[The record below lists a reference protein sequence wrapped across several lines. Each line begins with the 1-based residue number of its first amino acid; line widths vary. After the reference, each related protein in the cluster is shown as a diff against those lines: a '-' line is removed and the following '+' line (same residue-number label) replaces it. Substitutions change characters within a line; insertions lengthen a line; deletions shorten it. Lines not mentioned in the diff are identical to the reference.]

1 MTSKQKPSPNKDFED
16 LILELLLKETN
27 YKIKDLIGLIIYLVH
42 NYHPDF
48 KLIVKGRKKRWNPL
62 IEASLAVQIDI
73 LRANGCKSR
82 REAAALIAQDNLWR
96 KMCPEYNR
104 NSISGIE
111 QFIRMDKKARL
122 TSNKTI
128 YEKVTGIHSN
138 YLKKNDLR
146 GWEKF
151 VSKIIDLQKKNGD
164 ISLDLNP
171 LEFKN

>member
-1 MTSKQKPSPNKDFED
+1 MTSKQKPSPNKDSED
-16 LILELLLKETN
+16 FILEFLLKETN
-27 YKIKDLIGLIIYLVH
+27 YEIKDLIGLIMYLVH

-48 KLIVKGRKKRWNPL
+48 KLVVKGRKKRWNPL
-62 IEASLAVQIDI
+62 IEASLAVQIDT
-73 LRANGCKSR
+73 LKANGCKSR
-82 REAAALIAQDNLWR
+82 YEAATRIARDSVWI

-104 NSISGIE
+104 NSNSGIE
-111 QFIRMDKKARL
+111 QFIRMDKRARRK
-122 TSNKTI
+122 SNKTI

-146 GWEKF
+146 GWRKF